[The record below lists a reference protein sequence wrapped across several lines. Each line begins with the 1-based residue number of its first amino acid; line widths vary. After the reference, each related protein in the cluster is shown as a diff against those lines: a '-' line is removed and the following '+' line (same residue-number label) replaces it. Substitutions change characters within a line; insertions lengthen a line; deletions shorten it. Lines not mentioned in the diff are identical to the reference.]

1 MCICQLM
8 ETSYFSDLSI
18 AVIGAGIGILGSL
31 FIFRQTIE
39 NDKIK
44 EESKHKHLL
53 RRRLLWTTELV
64 KSVCENSKTQ
74 AEEYFIQGEDIL
86 INPYAFHYV
95 KLIASNNLE
104 RIQMVDSQLLLE
116 AFLDRLGDNA
126 DTVNKYKDFINK
138 IDFVFKL
145 FNQTFDSLENHR
157 NSFILHQSNVKSLID
172 KFYTNYLSLEY
183 SPLTHPSI
191 QEVMAKYW
199 PIFQL
204 FIGPGKADL
213 KRMNNELFVPLFEEV
228 KAATIA
234 RSINS
239 DHIISEIRGITVLL
253 SDIAGSN
260 QYYAISDAMPLKGKL
275 KASIDSLLSIVKEL
289 EVKSNVVSTEVI
301 NDIVVPAENQM

>member
-1 MCICQLM
+1 MCICELM
-8 ETSYFSDLSI
+8 ETTYFSDLSI

-44 EESKHKHLL
+44 KESKHKHLL

-64 KSVCENSKTQ
+64 KSVCENSKIQ

-95 KLIASNNLE
+95 KLIASNNLD
-104 RIQMVDSQLLLE
+104 RIQKVDSQLLLE
-116 AFLDRLGDNA
+116 AFLDRLGDNV

-157 NSFILHQSNVKSLID
+157 NSFSLHQSNVKSLID

-183 SPLTHPSI
+183 STLTHPSI
-191 QEVMAKYW
+191 QIVMAKYW
-199 PIFQL
+199 PIFQNY
-204 FIGPGKADL
+204 IGTGLVDIQK
-213 KRMNNELFVPLFEEV
+213 MNNEFFVPLFQEV
-228 KAATIA
+228 KSVTIA
-234 RSINS
+234 ARINS

-253 SDIAGSN
+253 SDIATSN
-260 QYYAISDAMPLKGKL
+260 QYYAINDAMPLKGKL

-289 EVKSNVVSTEVI
+289 EVKSKVLNKQAI
-301 NDIVVPAENQM
+301 DDIVVPAEN